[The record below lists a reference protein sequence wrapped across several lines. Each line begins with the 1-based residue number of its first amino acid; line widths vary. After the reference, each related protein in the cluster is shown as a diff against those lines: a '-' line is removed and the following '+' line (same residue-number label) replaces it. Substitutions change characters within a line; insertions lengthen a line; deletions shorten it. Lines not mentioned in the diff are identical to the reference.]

1 MVLHEGIF
9 QGQVWTNLLEEKIWS
24 LFFKLYTV
32 VFWNNSYS
40 RGAQYLRADIVFSVS
55 C

>member
-1 MVLHEGIF
+1 MFHDSIF
-9 QGQVWTNLLEEKIWS
+9 QGQVWTDLFVEKVWS

-32 VFWNNSYS
+32 VFWHNSYS
-40 RGAQYLRADIVFSVS
+40 RGAQHLHADIVFSVS